1 MSAAVKRVG
10 PMLLTDAIGI
20 VFAVATVSLSFVSFV
35 PQEYLTVF
43 IAGANAF
50 LTAAVPSIA
59 AALSVAVRVR
69 QRHRVAG
76 FTPVQLQFVAAVGA
90 TIGWLNVA
98 WAGTV
103 AFLGLIIGVL
113 WVAFVILSRFIPALR
128 EPVAVSSVAAVA
140 YDGNIFPAVVAEPAP
155 ASAAAATPAPAPDV
169 TFWVL
174 VPDERPV
181 VDDNGKTLFTVGPT
195 AWALAVRSDTTSLR
209 IRDFSGA
216 EGQLT
221 DVTGVIR
228 N

>member
-10 PMLLTDAIGI
+10 PLLLTDAIGVI
-20 VFAVATVSLSFVSFV
+20 FAVATVSLSFVSFV

-50 LTAAVPSIA
+50 LTAAIPAIA

-69 QRHRVAG
+69 QRDRVAG

-128 EPVAVSSVAAVA
+128 EPVTASSVAAVA
-140 YDGNIFPAVVAEPAP
+140 YDGNIFPAVAAEPAP
-155 ASAAAATPAPAPDV
+155 AASATPAPAPDV